1 MNFVRARGM
10 ARPTIDI
17 PEVTRLQVM
26 RLRREGAKLKE
37 ISRKTGLKYH
47 LVRRILAEDEEPPR
61 VEIILDSDKIQR
73 PPASAQSIFIDSKSW
88 DEVPK
93 EDIGFRKT
101 PRKVPGPADDGRRL
115 RVREGERYG
124 HPWHDMAREARAR
137 REYEL
142 LMSPEYERYQ
152 KQRNEIDNLH
162 LQTESIKAQQEL
174 LRLTLPKQP
183 RKLYEFSYDRY
194 YSLLLEET
202 RKCIYRGLNLGQMV
216 EYLYI
221 VKPSIILDSMVPVS

>member
-10 ARPTIDI
+10 ARPTVDI
-17 PEVTRLQVM
+17 PEATRLQVI

-47 LVRRILAEDEEPPR
+47 LVRRILAEADTPPR
-61 VEIILDSDKIQR
+61 VELLPDSNTMQR
-73 PPASAQSIFIDSKSW
+73 PPAVAQSIFIDSKSR
-88 DEVPK
+88 DEIPT
-93 EDIGFRKT
+93 DITVFRKK
-101 PRKVPGPADDGRRL
+101 PRKVAGRDDGRPPS
-115 RVREGERYG
+115 VPEGDRHERS
-124 HPWHDMAREARAR
+124 WHSRAREARAR

-152 KQRNEIDNLH
+152 KQRNEIENLH

-194 YSLLLEET
+194 YS
-202 RKCIYRGLNLGQMV
+202 
-216 EYLYI
+216 
-221 VKPSIILDSMVPVS
+221 